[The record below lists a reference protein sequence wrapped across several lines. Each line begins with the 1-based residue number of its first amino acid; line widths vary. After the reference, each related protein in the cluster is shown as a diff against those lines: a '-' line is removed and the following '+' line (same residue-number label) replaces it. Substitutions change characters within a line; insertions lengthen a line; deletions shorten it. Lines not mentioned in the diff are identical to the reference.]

1 MVKNKH
7 IYAAKII
14 DFKFIII
21 FKKKKKKK
29 SNIRD
34 NVFQN
39 FHNKIF
45 QYVLRRGKKNT
56 YKLVLKKKWY
66 NFSPN

>member
-7 IYAAKII
+7 IYVAKII

-21 FKKKKKKK
+21 FKKKR
-29 SNIRD
+29 NIRD

-45 QYVLRRGKKNT
+45 QYVLRRGKK
-56 YKLVLKKKWY
+56 KHLQISIKKK
-66 NFSPN
+66 

>member
-21 FKKKKKKK
+21 LKKKK

-45 QYVLRRGKKNT
+45 QYVLRRGKKTFTN
-56 YKLVLKKKWY
+56 
-66 NFSPN
+66 